1 MARFQLLAITGA
13 LYYTTSP
20 QAVGGQQASKS
31 LNSRNPLAQ
40 LSLSR
45 NTAHDNVTPAQR
57 IWQILNPSEGS
68 LVHIRIESPTILVL
82 GNADTETLDN
92 MTADTEK
99 PTRPRIPR
107 LWSRTVRPIIWL
119 LKTFVFPITAT
130 TVALYGLLLYLL
142 KDAELLEAQRNAPEP
157 DSPSGDEVSTAESG
171 ISFSTLPRAFAT
183 DVELIA
189 SSEDGKIVITV
200 GLRNELVVW
209 RTETDRKSTRLNSS
223 HSGESRM
230 PSSA

>member
-142 KDAELLEAQRNAPEP
+142 KDAVVRLL
-157 DSPSGDEVSTAESG
+157 V
-171 ISFSTLPRAFAT
+171 
-183 DVELIA
+183 
-189 SSEDGKIVITV
+189 
-200 GLRNELVVW
+200 
-209 RTETDRKSTRLNSS
+209 
-223 HSGESRM
+223 H
-230 PSSA
+230 